1 MPQKL
6 LDCYARALRTES
18 LEKVIQDLNAR
29 FLNSDSI
36 GIFMFHELENGTPGA
51 LEVVVKQTLIGL
63 EPEPGDA
70 KTPNVAKVGVLH
82 FVSHV
87 EEKLPR
93 VIEGCTL
100 IPLFSVLL
108 DSCLAQVANLARYR
122 ALDDLLVHGDWLVEN
137 LVANGLL
144 RRLKVKSRPF
154 LVALVVKKQV
164 VIFDVAMNDLLGREV
179 FDCLKR
185 LESKVAHNVVWRR
198 ALGCHLRAEVREVLE
213 VAVGHDHND
222 EVVFLQYVNQWHDE
236 GEAVFLNPC
245 HDLLFFICFGPSN
258 VVEIS
263 LVLIRTLLVLHYLCG
278 IQCLALF
285 YFYDRPEGTIAKRL
299 VSVFV
304 QLLCKQLFGLG
315 DFANELARS

>member
-1 MPQKL
+1 
-6 LDCYARALRTES
+6 
-18 LEKVIQDLNAR
+18 
-29 FLNSDSI
+29 
-36 GIFMFHELENGTPGA
+36 
-51 LEVVVKQTLIGL
+51 LIGL

-70 KTPNVAKVGVLH
+70 KTPNVTKVVVLN
-82 FVSHV
+82 FVSLV
-87 EEKLPR
+87 EEVLPR
-93 VIEGCTL
+93 VIVGRTL
-100 IPLFSVLL
+100 IALLSVLL

-122 ALDDLLVHGDWLVEN
+122 ALDDLLVRGDWLVEN

-144 RRLKVKSRPF
+144 RRRNVKSRPLF
-154 LVALVVKKQV
+154 VTLVVKKQI
-164 VIFDVAMNDLLGREV
+164 VIFDVAMNDLFGLKV
-179 FDCLKR
+179 FNGLKR
-185 LESKVAHNVVWRR
+185 LESQVAHNVVWWR
-198 ALGCHLRAEVREVLE
+198 ALGCQLRAEVCEVLE

-222 EVVFLQYVNQWHDE
+222 EVVFLKDVNEWHDE

-304 QLLCKQLFGLG
+304 QLLCEQLFGLG
-315 DFANELARS
+315 DFASELTRS